1 MKYLVAVLI
10 LFYSMFAV
18 SGEKTLYA
26 INPTAF
32 VYHAYNPAKNYTQY
46 FQNQYVAFERRL
58 SPDSDYSLAI
68 GSLKNSFADRCLLL
82 GVRKDWITEGR
93 WIFKGGYAYAGE
105 FFLNTFSHCG
115 DEGVY
120 KNIKDVTGIG
130 FAPYIYHALQY
141 NINKSA
147 SVEGGVILPGIVI
160 FSVQLHF

>member
-1 MKYLVAVLI
+1 MKYLLAVFLVFI
-10 LFYSMFAV
+10 STSVQSNDEKMYAV
-18 SGEKTLYA
+18 
-26 INPTAF
+26 NPTAF
-32 VYHAYNPAKNYTQY
+32 VYHAYSPGKDYTQY
-46 FQNQYVAFERRL
+46 FQNQYVAIERKF
-58 SPDSDYSLAI
+58 SPQSDYSLAV
-68 GSLKNSFADRCLLL
+68 GSLKNSFSDRCLLL

-120 KNIKDVTGIG
+120 KNIKDATGIG

-141 NINKSA
+141 SINENT
-147 SVEGGVILPGIVI
+147 SVEGGIILPGIVI